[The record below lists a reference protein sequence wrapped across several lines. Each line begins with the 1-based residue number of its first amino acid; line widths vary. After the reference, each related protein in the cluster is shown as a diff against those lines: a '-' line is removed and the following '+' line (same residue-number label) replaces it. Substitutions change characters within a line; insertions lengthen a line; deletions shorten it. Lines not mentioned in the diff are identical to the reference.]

1 MSINLA
7 LRPPSR
13 SGKVGKNENRG
24 AFGDGG
30 EGSGQQH
37 DIPSPAALSVLSL
50 GVHGAAEGMCGGLKA
65 TWAGKENVLN
75 SSHYSLLHEGIHRIH
90 P

>member
-13 SGKVGKNENRG
+13 SGKGGKNENRG
-24 AFGDGG
+24 ACRDGG

-37 DIPSPAALSVLSL
+37 DTPSPAAPSVPSL
-50 GVHGAAEGMCGGLKA
+50 GVRRAAEGMCGGLKA
-65 TWAGKENVLN
+65 TWADKGYVQTPF
-75 SSHYSLLHEGIHRIH
+75 HYSLLHEDINRVH